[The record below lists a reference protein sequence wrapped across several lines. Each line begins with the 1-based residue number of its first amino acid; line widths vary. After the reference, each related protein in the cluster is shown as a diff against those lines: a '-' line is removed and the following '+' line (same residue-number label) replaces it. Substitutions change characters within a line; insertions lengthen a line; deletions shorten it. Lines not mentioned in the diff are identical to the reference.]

1 MGGLVCGY
9 YGCADCGCGLSALD
23 LLPKS
28 TGMEAFSKAM
38 NESDSRDIQERME
51 WLRSEIA
58 RHEQLYRVDN
68 TPEISDQA
76 FDKLVRE
83 LADLEQAY
91 PLFAQADSPTRKIGD
106 DRSDGFVTVAHRE
119 PMQSLDN
126 TYSRDELFQFDQRL
140 RRLLNREELD
150 YRVEPK
156 IDGLAIS
163 LTYEDGIFVRA
174 VTRGNGV
181 EGDDVTANVRTIETV
196 PDRLR
201 ADNPPERIE
210 IRGEVYMGNE
220 EFLRINREREAQGK
234 ALYRNPRNLAS
245 GTLKLLDTSE
255 VARRKLE
262 IALYG
267 VGHLQGIAF
276 ERQSDMHA
284 ALESWGLPVPPKA
297 WSVTGIEAAW
307 EAIEALDK
315 LRATLP
321 FPTDGAVIKLEDRA
335 AQTRAGS
342 TSKAP
347 RWAISYKFAAE
358 QKETRLK
365 AITIQ
370 VGRTGALTPVAE
382 LEPVLVAGSMVSRA
396 TLHNED
402 EIRRK
407 DIREGDWVIIE
418 KAGEVIPAVV
428 RVLKEKRLKN
438 SQAFDFAKRLKTL
451 GYEAERIE
459 GQAAWRLKASDNPQR
474 LQRQMEHFA
483 GRQAMDI
490 DGLGSEIIRQLI
502 DRGLIRDLPDLYHLT
517 QEQLLALDKFAE
529 KSAANLAEAIEASR
543 ERDLWRLLHGLG
555 IPHVGAQSAKD
566 LARAFSDLDS
576 LATADATSLQAVD
589 GIGPIMAESIHGWF
603 KEEANRARL
612 DALRKELKLRFPQ
625 PDSSTNDNET
635 PFSGKT
641 VVVTG
646 SLEHFSRDEAKA
658 AIEAAG
664 GKVTGSVSSKTDFVV
679 VGDSPGGK
687 LAKAEKL
694 GIQILDE
701 AAFQAALEG
710 KA

>member
-1 MGGLVCGY
+1 
-9 YGCADCGCGLSALD
+9 
-23 LLPKS
+23 
-28 TGMEAFSKAM
+28 M

-58 RHEQLYRVDN
+58 RHERLYRVN
-68 TPEISDQA
+68 NAPEISDQA

-83 LADLEQAY
+83 LADLEQDY
-91 PLFAQADSPTRKIGD
+91 PLFAHADSPTRKVGD
-106 DRSDGFVTVAHRE
+106 DRSAGFLTVAHRE

-140 RRLLNREELD
+140 RRLLDREALD

-163 LTYEDGIFVRA
+163 LTYEDGVFIRA

-181 EGDDVTANVRTIETV
+181 EGDDVTANVRTIAAV
-196 PDRLR
+196 
-201 ADNPPERIE
+201 PERLKGKDLPEQIE

-220 EFLRINREREAQGK
+220 EFLRINAEREQAGK

-245 GTLKLLDTSE
+245 GTLKLLDTAE

-267 VGHLQGIAF
+267 IGHLQGAAF
-276 ERQSDMHA
+276 ERQSDVHA
-284 ALESWGLPVPPKA
+284 ALERWGLPVPSNA
-297 WSVTGIEAAW
+297 WSVTGIEATW
-307 EAIEALDK
+307 EAIEALDE

-321 FPTDGAVIKLEDRA
+321 YPTDGAVIKLEDRA
-335 AQTRAGS
+335 AQARAGS

-358 QKETRLK
+358 QKETRLNT
-365 AITIQ
+365 ITIQ

-382 LEPVLVAGSMVSRA
+382 LEPVLVAGSIVSRA

-428 RVLKEKRLKN
+428 RVLTDKRPPD
-438 SQAFDFAKRLKTL
+438 SRAFDFAKRLETL

-459 GQAAWRLKASDNPQR
+459 GQSAWRLKASDNPQR

-566 LARAFSDLDS
+566 LARAFPDLDA
-576 LATADATSLQAVD
+576 LAAAEASSLQAVD

-603 KEEANRARL
+603 EDEANQARL
-612 DALRKELKLRFPQ
+612 EALRKELRLKLPQ
-625 PDSSTNDNET
+625 PDSAAGDSDG
-635 PFSGKT
+635 PFAGKT
-641 VVVTG
+641 LVVTG
-646 SLEHFSRDEAKA
+646 SLENFSRDEAKA

-679 VGDSPGGK
+679 VGDSPGSK

-701 AAFQAALEG
+701 AAFQAALEDKG